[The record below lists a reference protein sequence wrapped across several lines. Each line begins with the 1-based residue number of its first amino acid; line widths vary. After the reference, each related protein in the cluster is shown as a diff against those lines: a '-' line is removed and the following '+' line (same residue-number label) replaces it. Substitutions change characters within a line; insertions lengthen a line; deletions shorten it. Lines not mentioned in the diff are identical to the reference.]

1 MHSIYK
7 TMVEDLGYELT
18 EASGI
23 PEQDIAAWEART
35 GERLPEP
42 LREYLLE
49 VGNMAFNRAYNR
61 LYPLDEISIEDG
73 KLIFMEEN
81 QNVVQWA
88 LDLADISGDPLVFQR
103 ASDEDEA
110 LWYPE
115 EEGCQDF
122 LTLMI
127 YWQTVNG
134 GFEFFALADAPEP
147 AVKKIT
153 KAWERK
159 AAGSGVTC
167 FARKGVALAVVEGDD
182 DYSIM
187 LAASSEA
194 LLETAMM
201 DLQRLG
207 VGAFNVA

>member
-1 MHSIYK
+1 M
-7 TMVEDLGYELT
+7 
-18 EASGI
+18 
-23 PEQDIAAWEART
+23 
-35 GERLPEP
+35 
-42 LREYLLE
+42 
-49 VGNMAFNRAYNR
+49 
-61 LYPLDEISIEDG
+61 
-73 KLIFMEEN
+73 
-81 QNVVQWA
+81 
-88 LDLADISGDPLVFQR
+88 
-103 ASDEDEA
+103 
-110 LWYPE
+110 
-115 EEGCQDF
+115 
-122 LTLMI
+122 
-127 YWQTVNG
+127 
-134 GFEFFALADAPEP
+134 ADAPEP

-167 FARKGVALAVVEGDD
+167 FARKGVVLAVVEGDD